1 MYLKSRDWV
10 SYQEIGFDIKRLIHA
25 FKRLGNLLECHQYCE
40 SLAQLKNEKS
50 IPIPE
55 SQNKSN
61 PDAEGG
67 GLDLFWLEGRGMD
80 LFNLIFSNFL
90 D

>member
-1 MYLKSRDWV
+1 MFKQVLLNLDKFKQVQSI
-10 SYQEIGFDIKRLIHA
+10 EIGEIQRIRKWEI
-25 FKRLGNLLECHQYCE
+25 
-40 SLAQLKNEKS
+40 EKS
-50 IPIPE
+50 IPIPK

-80 LFNLIFSNFL
+80 LFNLIFLIFWISIP
-90 D
+90 